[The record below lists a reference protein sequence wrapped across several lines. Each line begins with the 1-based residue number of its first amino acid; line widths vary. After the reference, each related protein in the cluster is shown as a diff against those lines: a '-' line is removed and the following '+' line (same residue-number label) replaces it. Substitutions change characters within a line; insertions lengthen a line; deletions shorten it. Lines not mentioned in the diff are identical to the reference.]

1 MLQRIFAPIRISCSC
16 SLVGVHVL
24 LPRTEVD
31 PFATFT
37 APVGLDFV
45 DHVVG
50 NMPDLG
56 MTPAVEWY
64 ERVLQVCAVADFAVL
79 VRNWH

>member
-1 MLQRIFAPIRISCSC
+1 MLQRKSAPVRISCLRSRFGFH
-16 SLVGVHVL
+16 LP

-64 ERVLQVCAVADFAVL
+64 ERVLQVCAVADFAD
-79 VRNWH
+79 